1 MEETV
6 TKRNWTKILIPI
18 VIVVLSAVSAFALN
32 FDRVK
37 TSYSW
42 KSESTDIMGM
52 DFLSDHVDFD
62 NESGKYVPFE
72 DDAWIAYP
80 NVNGQYEGVIVTL
93 KQPVSADVPVMIYW
107 SREGEDILSESYT
120 DRAQFDSG
128 ERTAFL
134 SLPNYS
140 VCTIR
145 VDLDEAA
152 DIESVSVSQ
161 GSVSKS
167 YRFDKAF
174 ILMYCIK
181 FVLILM
187 VLTLAYLNISE
198 KYRKEGHLVRGLFLN
213 RDTSSGKHLYEYDYI
228 RTLAAI
234 LVITEHTVCEAY
246 APNLGL
252 GDPGYITIKVF
263 LSLSLVCNALYVM
276 LSGAL
281 ILVPKEESFKDFY
294 IKRLGK
300 VLIPVLC
307 YYFLYVLQGYHTD
320 VFADGIGN
328 GIVTIVKDLL
338 TGRSV
343 YMPHMW
349 LVYAILG
356 LYILAPL
363 IRLGVSKISEKTLF
377 GLVIAGFIFN
387 CFSTY
392 LPIAGI
398 TFGIDTPVAGWLG
411 IFLLGYYLTT
421 EHAKK
426 RWKLFILCGII
437 GIGVTFYMVAFR
449 PELLYYTSNWTPNM
463 WLVGAGVFAFFTHF
477 LGIFGKVNAVIA
489 SLAKY
494 NFSIM
499 LIHVMLL
506 IKFVLP
512 MGWNYITT
520 NGHLKLGIVAMIL
533 GCFVFSYVIAFV
545 FDNTAVSA
553 ANYVY
558 EKLVGKNAKRR
569 N

>member
-1 MEETV
+1 MEEKTI
-6 TKRNWTKILIPI
+6 KNRGIKIWILA
-18 VIVVLSAVSAFALN
+18 VIAVLSALLAFALN

-37 TSYSW
+37 TNYEW
-42 KSESTDIMGM
+42 KSESTDIMGR
-52 DFLSDHVDFD
+52 DFISDHVEFD
-62 NESGKYVPFE
+62 RESGSYRPLE

-80 NVNGQYEGVIVTL
+80 NVNDQFTGVIIKL
-93 KQPVSADVPVMIYW
+93 KDSVSTDTPVMIYW
-107 SREGEDILSESYT
+107 SREGEDVLSESYT
-120 DRAQFDSG
+120 DRSKFDEG
-128 ERTAFL
+128 ERTAYL
-134 SLPNYS
+134 SLPDYS

-152 DIESVSVSQ
+152 DIESISVSS
-161 GSVSKS
+161 GNVSRS
-167 YRFDKAF
+167 YRFDSAF
-174 ILMYCIK
+174 VVMFCIK
-181 FVLILM
+181 FILIMTVL
-187 VLTLAYLNISE
+187 VLAYLSHRERVQKN
-198 KYRKEGHLVRGLFLN
+198 GHPIKGLFMN
-213 RDTSSGKHLYEYDYI
+213 DVQVSGKHLYEYDYI

-246 APNLGL
+246 APNLVL

-263 LSLSLVCNALYVM
+263 LSLALVCNVLYVM

-300 VLIPVLC
+300 VLIPVLA
-307 YYFLYVLQGYHTD
+307 YYLLYVLQAYHTD
-320 VFADGIGN
+320 VFAEGIGS
-328 GIVTIVKDLL
+328 GILTIVKDLL
-338 TGRSV
+338 TGRSA

-363 IRLGVSKISEKTLF
+363 IRLAVSKISERVLF
-377 GLVIAGFIFN
+377 GLVIAGFVFN
-387 CFSTY
+387 CLSTY

-398 TFGIDTPVAGWLG
+398 TFGIETPIAGWLG
-411 IFLLGYYLTT
+411 VFLLGYYLTT

-426 RWKLFILCGII
+426 RWKLFILCGIVGL
-437 GIGVTFYMVAFR
+437 GITFYMVAFR
-449 PELLYYTSNWTPNM
+449 PELLYYSSNWTPNM

-477 LGIFGKVNAVIA
+477 KGIFAKPNAVIA

-506 IKFVLP
+506 IKYVLP

-533 GCFVFSYVIAFV
+533 GCFILSYVVAFV
-545 FDNTAVSA
+545 FDNTAVAA

-558 EKLVGKNAKRR
+558 SKVTQKRKR
-569 N
+569 G